1 MRLYAFQ
8 GLRFN
13 RPAADIDPL
22 VAPPYDQIDDK
33 LRDQLHARD
42 RHQFA
47 WLTRP
52 VAGPVPGEGGDS
64 YRESTRLHAQWLAD
78 GTVIRDD
85 EPSLYAYAIDLA
97 GGGRRLGVMC
107 LAGVEDPANGVI
119 RAHEAT
125 LDKPLADRVALLK
138 ASRVDLEPVFFLS
151 DDGGELDRLLL
162 EELNGSDRAGASP
175 VAQHRDGDGHR
186 HVLTRITDPARIAL
200 YRELLAPLSVA
211 IADGHHRYKTACRF
225 AQEVGAEPGTAAGAK
240 MTVVTSISSPG
251 LAIDPIHRALAT
263 PLDVAKVA
271 HLVKDRFGLAT
282 QDGAEVAAAVAA
294 AKQPAIGVWPS
305 GGNAEVWELD
315 AAQAPHSIPEGA
327 RALAVSLLHDMVLA
341 TLGFAPETATDG
353 TIIYRSSP
361 QKLAAELAAG
371 TLAVG
376 LLLPP
381 MLPQEFAA
389 AIANGDLL
397 PPKSTRFLPKMFSG
411 LVWADHDSRL
421 G

>member
-22 VAPPYDQIDDK
+22 VAPAYDQIDTK
-33 LRDQLHARD
+33 LRDELHAKD
-42 RHQFA
+42 SHQFC
-47 WLTRP
+47 WLTMP
-52 VAGPVPGEGGDS
+52 VAGESGDP
-64 YRESTRLHAQWLAD
+64 YQESTRLHAQWLAD
-78 GTVIRDD
+78 GTVIRDG
-85 EPSLYAYAIDLA
+85 EPSLYAYAIDLV

-107 LAGVEDPANGVI
+107 LAGVEDPANGII

-162 EELNGSDRAGASP
+162 ADMAGAAP
-175 VAQHRDGDGHR
+175 VSLHRDGDGHR
-186 HVLTRITDPARIAL
+186 HVLYRITDPARITL

-211 IADGHHRYKTACRF
+211 IADGHHRYKTACRL

-251 LAIDPIHRALAT
+251 LAIDPIHRALST

-271 HLVKDRFGLAT
+271 HLIKDRYGLAT
-282 QDGAEVAAAVAA
+282 RDGAEVAAAVAA

-327 RALAVSLLHDMVLA
+327 RHLAVSLLHDMVLA

-361 QKLAAELAAG
+361 QKLASELAEG
-371 TLAVG
+371 KLAVG

-381 MLPQEFAA
+381 MQPQEFSA

-397 PPKSTRFLPKMFSG
+397 PPKSTRFLPKVFSG
-411 LVWADHDSRL
+411 LVWADHDSEL